1 MNKIT
6 DIFKTSI
13 FETSIENDNYINY
26 FKKILR
32 DEQSKNYCIKKSNNG
47 GFQTIDFK
55 EVNSKEILID
65 IFLTPVSNYIKTFKL
80 KKKLDLYL
88 ENYWINS
95 NLLNDNNDLHS
106 HSLSNI
112 SGVYYIEVPD
122 NSGRL
127 VFQHGDLSK
136 ITNTNKNFEYI
147 DDANFFSKYYIIP
160 KKYDLILFPSDTFH
174 YVEQNRSNKERIS
187 VAFNITFK

>member
-13 FETSIENDNYINY
+13 FETSIQNDNYIDY

-32 DEQSKNYCIKKSNNG
+32 EEQSKNYCIKKSNNG
-47 GFQTIDFK
+47 GFQTINFK
-55 EVNSKEILID
+55 ELNNKKILTD

-80 KKKLDLYL
+80 KKNFDLSL

-106 HSLSNI
+106 HSFSNI

-147 DDANFFSKYYIIP
+147 DNANFFSKYYIIP

-187 VAFNITFK
+187 LAFNIMFK